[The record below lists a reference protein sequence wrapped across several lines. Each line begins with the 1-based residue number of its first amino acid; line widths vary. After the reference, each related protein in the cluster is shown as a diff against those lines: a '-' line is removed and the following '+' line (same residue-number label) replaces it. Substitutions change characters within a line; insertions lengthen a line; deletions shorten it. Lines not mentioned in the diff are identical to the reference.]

1 MASKTPP
8 LPSETTLKIKRTF
21 AAPLEKVFRAWTDP
35 KELTRWFA
43 PSDDYSTP
51 LAEVDLR
58 VGGTYRIQ
66 MKAADGVTYTVKGAY
81 REVRPPERLVF
92 TWAWEGES
100 CAGRGLTEF
109 YDTLVTLEF
118 RTIPEGTEM
127 TLTHEYFLS
136 KDERAKHSEGWAG
149 CLNRLSK
156 VL

>member
-8 LPSETTLKIKRTF
+8 LPSETTLKIKRTY
-21 AAPLEKVFRAWTDP
+21 AAPRDKVFRAWTDP
-35 KELTRWFA
+35 KELTSWFA

-58 VGGTYRIQ
+58 VGGSYRIQ
-66 MKAADGVTYTVKGAY
+66 MKTADGVTYTVKGAY

-92 TWAWEGES
+92 TWAWVGEP
-100 CAGRGLTEF
+100 CGGRGLTEF

-118 RTIPEGTEM
+118 RTVPEGTEM
-127 TLTHEYFLS
+127 IVRHEYFLS
-136 KDERAKHSEGWAG
+136 KDERDKHSEGWTG
-149 CLNRLSK
+149 CLDRLSK

>member
-8 LPSETTLKIKRTF
+8 LPSETILKIKRTF
-21 AAPLEKVFRAWTDP
+21 AAPREKVFRAWTDP

-66 MKAADGVTYTVKGAY
+66 MKSPDGETMTVKGTY
-81 REVRPPERLVF
+81 REVVIPEKLVY
-92 TWAWEGES
+92 TWIWEGGH
-100 CAGRGLTEF
+100 CASEEITEERP
-109 YDTLVTLEF
+109 TLVTVEF
-118 RTIPEGTEM
+118 HDKGKSTDVI
-127 TLTHEYFLS
+127 LTHEYLPS
-136 KDERAKHSEGWAG
+136 AEERDKHSHGWTG